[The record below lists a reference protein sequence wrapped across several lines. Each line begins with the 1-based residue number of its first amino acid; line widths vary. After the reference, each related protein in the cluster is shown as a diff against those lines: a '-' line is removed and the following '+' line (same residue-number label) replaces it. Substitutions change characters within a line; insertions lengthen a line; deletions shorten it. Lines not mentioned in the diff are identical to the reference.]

1 LNTLETV
8 LEQSNARAMA
18 DAFRDERAFVM
29 PDVLT
34 ADGFESLS
42 CH

>member
-1 LNTLETV
+1 LKALETV

-18 DAFRDERAFVM
+18 DAFRDEKAFLM
-29 PDVLT
+29 PEVLT

>member
-1 LNTLETV
+1 LETV